1 MTPSPSIDQSKRK
14 TNNKGIQ
21 SRKRNKGAS
30 VIAQS
35 ISELRKSFG
44 SIIEKSYKKMCE
56 AANRIGFDKDLVD
69 DSRNIMD
76 ELEKTELTEQQRF
89 IVADKIFYQINNV
102 S

>member
-1 MTPSPSIDQSKRK
+1 
-14 TNNKGIQ
+14 
-21 SRKRNKGAS
+21 
-30 VIAQS
+30 
-35 ISELRKSFG
+35 
-44 SIIEKSYKKMCE
+44 MCE

-76 ELEKTELTEQQRF
+76 ELENTELTEQERF